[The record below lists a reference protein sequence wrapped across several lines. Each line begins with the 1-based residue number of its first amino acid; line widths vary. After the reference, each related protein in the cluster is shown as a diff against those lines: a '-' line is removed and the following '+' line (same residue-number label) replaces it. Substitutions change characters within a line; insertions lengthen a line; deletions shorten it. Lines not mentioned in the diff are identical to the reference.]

1 MFLKEQIGELMK
13 HQGQAN
19 KSARAQLQGKLSVDV
34 GDVER
39 RRLYKAD
46 FALEV
51 PLTYDQRRALDD
63 AAQSRKEPAGRVLA
77 RVVDTPDP
85 ETGRDIEVLTGW
97 DTLSAHI
104 DNDAYAPWV
113 RISVIDASDEDAVF
127 YAIQHAYEEAKT
139 SGYPVTAI
147 EYAEAVQRARQHFAE
162 SIPTLTRMAT
172 ALRIGRPTLANRLA
186 LLDKLCPHLI
196 RLTRTG
202 QIPETAAKAI
212 ASIPDEKE
220 QIRYAEAYLK
230 NPMPIAALYALMQ
243 SGSAAK
249 EGRAAPRGEEIP
261 ELHPGEQ
268 VFVATV
274 EKAVGVPV
282 VLAQSGDSEGRLELR
297 LRYESIQELAVIT
310 AKLTELM
317 GGAADL
323 HGELVLSPETVTQLL
338 AATIPE

>member
-1 MFLKEQIGELMK
+1 MK

-19 KSARAQLQGKLSVDV
+19 KAARAQLQGRLSVDV
-34 GDVER
+34 EDVEK

-51 PLTYDQRRALDD
+51 PLTYDQRCALED

-147 EYAEAVQRARQHFAE
+147 EYAEAVQRARQRFSE

-186 LLDKLCPHLI
+186 LLEKLCPQLI
-196 RLTRTG
+196 HLTRTG

-212 ASIPDEKE
+212 ASIPDEKK

-230 NPMPIAALYALMQ
+230 EPMPIAALYALMQ
-243 SGSAAK
+243 SGSAVK
-249 EGRAAPRGEEIP
+249 EGRAEPRGEEVP
-261 ELHPGEQ
+261 DGEQ

-310 AKLTELM
+310 AKLSELM

>member
-1 MFLKEQIGELMK
+1 M
-13 HQGQAN
+13 
-19 KSARAQLQGKLSVDV
+19 
-34 GDVER
+34 DVEDVEK

-51 PLTYDQRRALDD
+51 PLTYDQRCALDD

-147 EYAEAVQRARQHFAE
+147 EYAEAVQRARQHFAK

-186 LLDKLCPHLI
+186 LLDKLCPQLI
-196 RLTRTG
+196 ELTRTG

-212 ASIPDEKE
+212 ASTPDEKE
-220 QIRYAEAYLK
+220 QMRYAEAYLK
-230 NPMPIAALYALMQ
+230 ESMPIAALYALMQ
-243 SGSAAK
+243 SGSAVKA
-249 EGRAAPRGEEIP
+249 GRAEARGEDVP
-261 ELHPGEQ
+261 EPHPGEQ
-268 VFVATV
+268 AFAALI
-274 EKAVGVPV
+274 EKAVGVPA
-282 VLAQSGDSEGRLELR
+282 VLAQSGDSEGRPELR
-297 LRYESIQELAVIT
+297 LRYESVEELLAIT
-310 AKLTELM
+310 AKLTQLM
-317 GGAADL
+317 AGAADL
-323 HGELVLSPETVTQLL
+323 QGELVLNPETVARLL
-338 AATIPE
+338 ATTAPD